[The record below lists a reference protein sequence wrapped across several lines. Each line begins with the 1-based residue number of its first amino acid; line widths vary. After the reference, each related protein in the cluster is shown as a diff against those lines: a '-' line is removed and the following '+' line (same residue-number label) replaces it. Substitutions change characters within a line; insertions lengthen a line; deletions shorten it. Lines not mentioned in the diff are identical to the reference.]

1 MVDWSVLVSLWG
13 VNDHSLCNW
22 SLILRGWHFN
32 FDVPNIVIPFREY
45 VNDSFDSPVSTNRIG
60 ILHYD
65 YLIHSHRILLS
76 IPLLSWDQWRKH
88 TSGLTSPEGVHYLL
102 HQLDSMLGVPSFSER
117 SMWPCWWG
125 SSEKRVVGTHMSR
138 HLGCWEFFQRGVD
151 SLCWPPPV
159 IRYMIWTVS
168 VFVHQ
173 LLSCGLSWHPSWPL
187 LCNQFDEVL

>member
-13 VNDHSLCNW
+13 VNDHNLRNW

-32 FDVPNIVIPFREY
+32 FDVPNIVIPSREY
-45 VNDSFDSPVSTNRIG
+45 GNDYFDSPVSTNRIG

-102 HQLDSMLGVPSFSER
+102 HQLDSMSGVPSLSER

-125 SSEKRVVGTHMSR
+125 SSEKHVVATHMSR
-138 HLGCWEFFQRGVD
+138 HLGYWEFFQWGVD
-151 SLCWPPPV
+151 SLCWP
-159 IRYMIWTVS
+159 
-168 VFVHQ
+168 HQ
-173 LLSCGLSWHPSWPL
+173 
-187 LCNQFDEVL
+187 